1 MGSARSFVIDGGEE
15 AIPVKRNRGGKRNQA
30 KVVAERWERKAETGR
45 QVNEKHAAKEVKP
58 PVQAKTP
65 IQKEFLQALKEYD
78 VIAFSAPAGCGKSYL
93 TMSEA
98 SDWLK
103 KGLYD
108 KITLSRAV
116 IPMGR
121 SLGMLPSTLQQKFEP
136 FLMPLLEVLW
146 NRYGKGFYENCLHDG
161 TIELL
166 APEYARGRSVSGI
179 MIIDEVQS
187 MMPDELYT
195 MLTRVED
202 GAKLIL
208 IGDPNQSDIKGKN
221 GMDWLCE
228 FVGNNPELTNHIK
241 IIKADSD
248 DIVRSGLCKAMVKA
262 REKEKE
268 GK

>member
-1 MGSARSFVIDGGEE
+1 MA
-15 AIPVKRNRGGKRNQA
+15 KRNVQ
-30 KVVAERWERKAETGR
+30 KVIEERWTKKEEKGR
-45 QVNEKHAAKEVKP
+45 QVNEKFQGEVRP

-65 IQKEFLQALKEYD
+65 IQKEFLAALREYD
-78 VIAFSAPAGCGKSYL
+78 VVVFSAPAGCGKSFL

-103 KGLYD
+103 KGYYD

-136 FLMPLLEVLW
+136 YLMPLLEVLW
-146 NRYGKGFYENCLHDG
+146 NRYGKNYYENCLHDG

-195 MLTRVED
+195 MLTRVEE

-208 IGDPNQSDIKGKN
+208 IGDPNQSDIKGTN
-221 GMDWLCE
+221 GIEWLE
-228 FVGNNPELTNHIK
+228 GFVNKNPELQSFIK
-241 IIKADSD
+241 VIKATSD
-248 DIVRSGLCKAMVKA
+248 DIVRSGLCKSMVKA
-262 REKEKE
+262 KEKE
-268 GK
+268 SK

>member
-1 MGSARSFVIDGGEE
+1 MAKRSA
-15 AIPVKRNRGGKRNQA
+15 KQ
-30 KVVAERWERKAETGR
+30 VVEERWSKKAETGR
-45 QVNEKHAAKEVKP
+45 VVNEKLAEREVQP
-58 PVQAKTP
+58 PVQAKTT
-65 IQKEFLQALKEYD
+65 IQKEFLAALREYD
-78 VIAFSAPAGCGKSYL
+78 VVAFSAPAGCGKSYL
-93 TMSEA
+93 TMCEA

-103 KGLYD
+103 KGYYD

-136 FLMPLLEVLW
+136 YLMPLLEVLW

-195 MLTRVED
+195 MLTRVET

-208 IGDPNQSDIKGKN
+208 IGDPNQSDIRGKN
-221 GMDWLCE
+221 GIDWLCE
-228 FVGNNPELTNHIK
+228 FVEKNPDLQSYIK
-241 IIKADSD
+241 VIKANSD

-262 REKEKE
+262 KEKE
-268 GK
+268 SK